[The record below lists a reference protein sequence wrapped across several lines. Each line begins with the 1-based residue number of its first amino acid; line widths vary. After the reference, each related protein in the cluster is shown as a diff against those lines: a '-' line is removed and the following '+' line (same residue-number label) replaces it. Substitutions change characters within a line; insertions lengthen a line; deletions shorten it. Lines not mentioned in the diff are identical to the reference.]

1 MKSSTYLMNALRT
14 AHRQG
19 KITMSMKKTQATQVA
34 VALLLGAA
42 AAGCAN
48 VERSRDL
55 GNPNV
60 APAVTA
66 VQVCSACHG
75 VTGNSVSP
83 NFPRLAGQQPDYIEQ
98 QLKNFRSHQRADP
111 EGYEYMWGISRKL
124 TDEQI
129 KGLADYFSKQ
139 KPSIPVAMGADA
151 KSVADGKAIFENGVP
166 EQNVIACQACHGAKA
181 EGIGAFPRLAHQH
194 KDYLIKQLNVFQYT
208 QGRPGTPMEAISHP
222 LTGENKEAVASYL
235 QAFPD

>member
-1 MKSSTYLMNALRT
+1 MKSSTYLMNALRSARRNGST
-14 AHRQG
+14 A
-19 KITMSMKKTQATQVA
+19 MSMKTTRVA

-60 APAVTA
+60 APEVTA

-83 NFPRLAGQQPDYIEQ
+83 NFPRLAGQQPDYIEE

-111 EGYEYMWGISRKL
+111 EGFEYMWGISRKL

-129 KGLADYFSKQ
+129 KGLASYFAKQ
-139 KPSIPVAMGADA
+139 TSLPNTYSLTAANTRRLA
-151 KSVADGKAIFENGVP
+151 EGKTIFEAGVP
-166 EQNVIACQACHGAKA
+166 SKETPPCQACHGPKGERMA
-181 EGIGAFPRLAHQH
+181 AFPRLADQHQ
-194 KDYLIKQLNVFQYT
+194 DYLVKQLLVFRDT
-208 QGRPGTPMEAISHP
+208 EGRPGTPMKQVTHN
-222 LTGENKEAVASYL
+222 LTPEEIYSVTAYL
-235 QAFPD
+235 QTLPR

>member
-1 MKSSTYLMNALRT
+1 MTR
-14 AHRQG
+14 
-19 KITMSMKKTQATQVA
+19 KTGQIAA
-34 VALLLGAA
+34 AALLTAL

-66 VQVCSACHG
+66 VQVCSTCHG

-83 NFPRLAGQQPDYIEQ
+83 NFPRLAGQQAAYIEE

-111 EGYEYMWGISRKL
+111 EGFEYMWGISRKL

-129 KGLADYFSKQ
+129 KGLGEYFSKQ
-139 KPSIPVAMGADA
+139 VPNTIAADGADA
-151 KSVADGKAIFENGVP
+151 KTLAEGKNIFENGVP

-194 KDYLIKQLNVFQYT
+194 KDYLLKQLDIFQYT
-208 QGRPGTPMEAISHP
+208 QGRPGTPMESVSHP
-222 LTGENKEAVASYL
+222 LTGENKLAVAAYL
-235 QAFPD
+235 QAFPN